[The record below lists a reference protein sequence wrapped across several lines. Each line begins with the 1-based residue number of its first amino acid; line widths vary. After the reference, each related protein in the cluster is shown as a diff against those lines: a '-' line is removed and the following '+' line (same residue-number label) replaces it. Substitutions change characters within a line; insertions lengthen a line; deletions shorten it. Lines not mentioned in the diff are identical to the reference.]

1 MALTVIS
8 PVYGTTP
15 SSTTHAGNGG
25 LSLSLASAPGQ
36 PYSSSNY
43 GLMPSSALSSSSS
56 GIASSGLGSPG
67 GNLSVPPPPPP
78 PPLTMT
84 NTPTGRGL
92 HHQPS
97 MRVGIT
103 SPQPVGVYIFLMHTQ
118 ALFLTLLSF
127 CILYLFDRLVGS
139 PLRRRDS
146 IDNRNSL
153 TLTPVLHYRGW
164 GSGLGGRGG
173 GKGTFLRVAGRPSF
187 DFKLYASH
195 SNSRQGDRKTA
206 SHLSLILFM
215 SSITVALNLDV
226 RKNCIASFRS
236 TDKIV
241 EGACQP

>member
-164 GSGLGGRGG
+164 GSGLGGREGG
-173 GKGTFLRVAGRPSF
+173 REGKEHSFVSPAVLLSISSCMRHTATLVKATEKRP
-187 DFKLYASH
+187 AISH
-195 SNSRQGDRKTA
+195 SF
-206 SHLSLILFM
+206 SLCPQL
-215 SSITVALNLDV
+215 
-226 RKNCIASFRS
+226 
-236 TDKIV
+236 
-241 EGACQP
+241 Q

>member
-164 GSGLGGRGG
+164 GSGLGGRE
-173 GKGTFLRVAGRPSF
+173 RNIPSCRRPSF
-187 DFKLYASH
+187 FRFQAVCVTAVTQQLSSRRPKNGQPSLTHSLYVLNYS
-195 SNSRQGDRKTA
+195 
-206 SHLSLILFM
+206 SLELRCEKE
-215 SSITVALNLDV
+215 LL
-226 RKNCIASFRS
+226 R
-236 TDKIV
+236 IV
-241 EGACQP
+241 SVNG